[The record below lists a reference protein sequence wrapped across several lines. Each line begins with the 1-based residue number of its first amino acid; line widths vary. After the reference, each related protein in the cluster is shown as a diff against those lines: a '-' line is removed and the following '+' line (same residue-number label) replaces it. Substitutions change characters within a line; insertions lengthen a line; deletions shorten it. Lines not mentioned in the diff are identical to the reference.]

1 MAAKRLKKHK
11 NKIKYILISM
21 CYNEKN
27 RYSDFFRIYQKMRS
41 FFFFIFFTAITVTMV
56 HSEGPATLE
65 PLQIPSLMSSVRISG
80 PLDFCG
86 EPVELDNRD
95 VSERLEKE
103 LLLTLWG
110 RPQVVLW
117 IKRSNRYFPIIEKML
132 EEHKMPQDLKYIAIA
147 ESALRPH
154 AGSKKG
160 AIGFWQFL
168 KSSGRKY
175 GLSINSEKDER
186 RNIFRSTE
194 AAIAYLKQLYDIL
207 GSWTL
212 SAAAYNMG
220 ENGLQSEILAQN
232 TRNFYHL
239 YLPLETQRYI
249 LRIISAKLILSDPES
264 YGFRFTE
271 KDLYPPLQFDRIKL
285 ECFQETPISVVAAAA
300 NTRFKVIKDLNPE
313 IRGHFLA
320 AGNHRIL
327 VPQGAAGGFQARFKT
342 LVDQWLAENRE
353 RVYVVK
359 EGDSLSAIAERFN
372 VPLPALIIWN
382 RLKLREPIHPGQHLI
397 IYSDE
402 IKVDTRQ
409 RE

>member
-1 MAAKRLKKHK
+1 MKF
-11 NKIKYILISM
+11 IIILILM
-21 CYNEKN
+21 
-27 RYSDFFRIYQKMRS
+27 
-41 FFFFIFFTAITVTMV
+41 TAIPVTLV
-56 HSEGPATLE
+56 HGQTAAAPE
-65 PLQIPSLMSSVRISG
+65 PIQIPSLMSSVRIG
-80 PLDFCG
+80 GAIDFCG
-86 EPVELDNRD
+86 EPVELENRD
-95 VSERLEKE
+95 VRERLEKE
-103 LLLTLWG
+103 LLLSLWD

-132 EEHKMPQDLKYIAIA
+132 KEEKMPDDLKYIAIA

-194 AAIAYLKQLYDIL
+194 AAIAYFKQLYNIL

-220 ENGLQSEILAQN
+220 EQGLLSEILAQK
-232 TRNFYHL
+232 TRYYYHL
-239 YLPLETQRYI
+239 YLPLETQRY
-249 LRIISAKLILSDPES
+249 LFRVISAKIILSDPET
-264 YGFRFTE
+264 YGFRFN
-271 KDLYPPLQFDRIKL
+271 KMDLYPPLQFDRIKL
-285 ECFQETPISVVAAAA
+285 ECFQETPITVIAEAA

-313 IRGHFLA
+313 IRGHYIA
-320 AGNHRIL
+320 AGNHWIL
-327 VPQGAAGGFQARFKT
+327 VPKGAGDGFQARFKT
-342 LVDQWLAENRE
+342 LVDQWLAENRQ

-372 VPLPALIIWN
+372 VPLPVLLIWN
-382 RLKLREPIHPGQHLI
+382 RLKLKEHIHPGQHLV

-402 IKVDTRQ
+402 IKEDAAEQ
-409 RE
+409 QGN